1 MRPIKLEHHEMKRIT
16 LTQEQ
21 LKQAIRNYIRPT
33 AIPPRNTPM
42 EFHCGTFKDFSLT
55 DVDTVT
61 IEWSDASFVSNE

>member
-1 MRPIKLEHHEMKRIT
+1 MRPIKLEQHEMKRIT

-21 LKQAIRNYIRPT
+21 LKQAIRNYIRPA